1 MARQSLTLGFFCVR
15 HGHGFAVL
23 NGPRS
28 LRFSIWAV
36 RRACFGY
43 GGGRLCAHCG
53 QRPCFK
59 LFFLIVINAILRGAG
74 GDTQTP
80 MRITALVNVI
90 NILGN
95 TVFIYGL
102 GPIPA
107 MGVAGAA
114 LGTAVAQPAAV

>member
-43 GGGRLCAHCG
+43 GGAGYVR
-53 QRPCFK
+53 
-59 LFFLIVINAILRGAG
+59 IVAS
-74 GDTQTP
+74 
-80 MRITALVNVI
+80 ALVLNYF
-90 NILGN
+90 NCD
-95 TVFIYGL
+95 
-102 GPIPA
+102 
-107 MGVAGAA
+107 
-114 LGTAVAQPAAV
+114 